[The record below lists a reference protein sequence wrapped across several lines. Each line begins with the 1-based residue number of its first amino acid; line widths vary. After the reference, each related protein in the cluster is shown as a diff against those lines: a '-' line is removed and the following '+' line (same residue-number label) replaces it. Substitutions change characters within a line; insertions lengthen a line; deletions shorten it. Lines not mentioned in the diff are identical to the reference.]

1 MNTQPDTSA
10 SALTLPLG
18 DARTTFIEASAGTG
32 KTHALTTIVARL
44 VVEEAWTLDRILVVT
59 FTRAAIAELRDRIRR
74 TLASILAA
82 LKAEEPAAADAPAF
96 DEQAR
101 ELLGAWDGKLD
112 FATAARRL
120 EAALH
125 DIDRAHVYTIHGFCQ
140 HVLADLAF
148 ESGFPFGFEVS
159 GDDGETIAA
168 AVRDGWRR
176 RLYPASVLLMRHA
189 FENEFLPDELAEWV
203 PKWRAKTGVVIQGGA
218 PPSETIEEREAAWRA
233 VFEATRGA
241 WQRYGDAFR
250 EEMPTGEWLNR
261 GRYKTNRIKQE
272 LAEITMLFDKVEP
285 RLPKEDLIVRY
296 GREKLSG
303 ACKKKADLPE
313 RLLPLFDAFDS
324 LEHASGAL
332 RAVYDQWLRWTRR
345 EILTEVRDTVRRR
358 VRDDRRLGYDD
369 LLIELEHALNG
380 TDGAH
385 LADRVRRE
393 FPCALIDEY
402 QDTDPAQTRIF
413 QRIYGGRGSSEARPA
428 TEADA
433 SRRGPF
439 IVVGDPKQSI
449 YRFRGADVFAY
460 IAARRSAPQP
470 LYLDRNWRSVPG
482 LVEAV
487 NTLFDGAAPFVT
499 PNIAYRPVAAARDGD
514 TSLRIASDDGAP
526 LEFRLLPRVP
536 DGEKPRT
543 KKSVAPFVADATADE
558 IVRLLERA
566 SRGEATLAE
575 RPLTGADVAV
585 LVRSHTQGRLIADAL
600 RRRGVGCVEIDDGS
614 VFHTREAEQIER
626 FLRALLEPRGEARVR
641 GALAGDVFGLD
652 AAALFALQED
662 EDAWNEWTTR
672 LEEWRA
678 DWEARG
684 IGPLLLRLLEAEGG
698 AAQLL
703 ARPDGVRRLTNVRH
717 LADLLQDAEGRRR
730 GAPAELAAWLNRRRT
745 ETGRADEEAQLR
757 LESDEDL
764 VKILTVHGAKGLEFP
779 IVFCPFAW
787 HVPDPKR
794 RTERK
799 TKTVAYH
806 LDETRDYREVLD
818 LEPDERATR
827 RSDLEDFSE
836 SVRLLY
842 VALTRAQ
849 ERCVVTWG
857 QITGA
862 ERAPLAWLL
871 HRDRGKPETGTGPD
885 ADVAAVEATAQ
896 RFMDLG
902 AEKWL
907 GEVEAY
913 ARRCPDVVSVR
924 VLDPDTDTAGTSVL
938 SASPRPAL
946 AARELRR
953 PLRRTRQITSFSAL
967 SAGIGTA
974 AGGRFPDA
982 AESDRPDHDQHE
994 EPAETATPAGAADL
1008 RDGRTAFT
1016 FPRGPVAGRCLHRIF
1031 ERVDGEAAAGV
1042 AEPARPDLETV
1053 CREALE
1059 DFGIGA
1065 EWQPIA
1071 RSMIERA
1078 RTLRL
1083 EESGDGSD
1091 GTAGFRL
1098 GDPLPRLVELEFH
1111 FPVAGL
1117 DRERLGACLAAYGYP
1132 DPFAGRAESGNGAAR
1147 LRQGAT
1153 GRPSHGPDAAIDGFL
1168 RGFVDLVIA
1177 HEGRWYVVDYKS
1189 NWLGP
1194 APDAYAP
1201 PALDAAM
1208 RERGYALQYLIYLV
1222 ALHRYLALRLP
1233 DYDPERH
1240 VGGAFY
1246 LFLRGIDPAAGMTRG
1261 VYFDRPSA
1269 ACLYALDACFR
1280 GSET

>member
-1 MNTQPDTSA
+1 MSTQPDTSA

-44 VVEEAWTLDRILVVT
+44 VVEEAWTLDSILVVT
-59 FTRAAIAELRDRIRR
+59 FTRAATAELRDRIRR
-74 TLASILAA
+74 TLASTRAA
-82 LKAEEPAAADAPAF
+82 LKAEEPAAADAPAS

-120 EAALH
+120 EVALH

-159 GDDGETIAA
+159 GEDGETISA

-189 FENEFLPDELAEWV
+189 FENEFLPDELAKWV

-218 PPSETIEEREAAWRA
+218 PPSETIEEHEAAWRA
-233 VFEATRGA
+233 VFEATRGV

-250 EEMPTGEWLNR
+250 EETLTGEWLHR
-261 GRYKTNRIKQE
+261 GRYKINRIKQD
-272 LAEITMLFDKVEP
+272 LAEITTLFDKVEP
-285 RLPKEDLIVRY
+285 RPPRKDLIGRY
-296 GREKLSG
+296 GRDALSQPKI
-303 ACKKKADLPE
+303 CKKNSVLPE
-313 RLLPLFDAFDS
+313 NPLFDAFDR
-324 LEHASGAL
+324 LEQASNAL
-332 RAVYDQWLRWTRR
+332 RVAYDQWLHWTRR
-345 EILTEVRDTVRRR
+345 EILIEVRATVRRR

-380 TDGAH
+380 ADGAR

-402 QDTDPAQTRIF
+402 QDTDPVQTRIF
-413 QRIYGGRGSSEARPA
+413 QRIYGGRGSSETRPPM
-428 TEADA
+428 EAA
-433 SRRGPF
+433 APRRGPF

-460 IAARRSAPQP
+460 IAARRSASQP

-499 PNIAYRPVAAARDGD
+499 PEIEYRPVAAARDGD
-514 TSLRIASDDGAP
+514 TPLRIASDDGAP

-536 DGEKPRT
+536 DGEKLRT

-566 SRGEATLAE
+566 GRGGAMLAE
-575 RPLTGADVAV
+575 RPLTGADMAV
-585 LVRSHTQGRLIADAL
+585 LVRVHKQGRLIADAL
-600 RRRGVGCVEIDDGS
+600 RRRGVGCMEIDDGS
-614 VFHTREAEQIER
+614 VFHTREAEQVER

-641 GALAGDVFGLD
+641 GALACDVFGLD
-652 AAALFALQED
+652 AATLFALQED
-662 EDAWNEWTTR
+662 EDAWNGWTTR

-684 IGPLLLRLLEAEGG
+684 IGPLLLRLLEAGGG
-698 AAQLL
+698 AARLL
-703 ARPDGVRRLTNVRH
+703 AQPDGVRRLTNVRH

-745 ETGRADEEAQLR
+745 EIGRADEEAQLR

-787 HVPDPKR
+787 DVPDPKR
-794 RTERK
+794 RTEK

-818 LEPDERATR
+818 LEPDERAKQ

-902 AEKWL
+902 AEEWR

-913 ARRCPDVVSVR
+913 ARRCRDAVSVR
-924 VLDPDTDTAGTSVL
+924 VLHPDTGTVGTSVL

-982 AESDRPDHDQHE
+982 AEFDRPDHDQHE
-994 EPAETATPAGAADL
+994 EPAETATPEGAADL
-1008 RDGRTAFT
+1008 RGGRTAFT

-1031 ERVDGEAAAGV
+1031 ERVDEEAAAGV
-1042 AEPARPDLETV
+1042 AESARPDLETV

-1065 EWQPIA
+1065 EWQPA
-1071 RSMIERA
+1071 AQRMIERA
-1078 RTLRL
+1078 RALRL
-1083 EESGDGSD
+1083 EESTDGSPL
-1091 GTAGFRL
+1091 TAGFRL

-1117 DRERLGACLAAYGYP
+1117 DREQLGACLAAYGYP
-1132 DPFAGRAESGNGAAR
+1132 DPFAGRAESGNGAAP
-1147 LRQGAT
+1147 LRQGTT
-1153 GRPSHGPDAAIDGFL
+1153 GRPSHGQDAAINGFL
-1168 RGFVDLVIA
+1168 RGFVDLAIA

-1194 APDAYAP
+1194 APDDYAR

-1269 ACLYALDACFR
+1269 ACLHALDACFR

>member
-1 MNTQPDTSA
+1 MSTQPDTSA
-10 SALTLPLG
+10 SALTLPLEG
-18 DARTTFIEASAGTG
+18 ARTTFIEASAGTG

-44 VVEEAWTLDRILVVT
+44 VVEEDWPLDRILVVT
-59 FTRAAIAELRDRIRR
+59 FTRTATAELRDRIRR
-74 TLASILAA
+74 TLTSILAA
-82 LKAEEPAAADAPAF
+82 LKVEDPAAADAPASE
-96 DEQAR
+96 EQAH
-101 ELLGAWDGKLD
+101 ELLGAWDGKRD
-112 FATAARRL
+112 FAVAARRL
-120 EAALH
+120 EVALH
-125 DIDRAHVYTIHGFCQ
+125 DVDRAHVYTIHGFCQ

-189 FENEFLPDELAEWV
+189 FEHEFLPDPLAEWV
-203 PKWRAKTGVVIQGGA
+203 PQWRAKTAVDIRGGA
-218 PPSETIEEREAAWRA
+218 PPAEPIDTHEAAWRA
-233 VFEATRGA
+233 VFETTRDQWERHQETFQKEMLAGA
-241 WQRYGDAFR
+241 
-250 EEMPTGEWLNR
+250 WLNR
-261 GRYKTNRIKQE
+261 NSYRSPKTGKEVAAIE
-272 LAEITMLFDKVEP
+272 ALFAAPDP
-285 RLPKEDLIVRY
+285 RLPGENQVGRY
-296 GREKLSG
+296 GRQKLSG
-303 ACKKKADLPE
+303 ACKKNADLPE
-313 RLLPLFDAFDS
+313 RVLPLFDAFDR
-324 LEHASGAL
+324 LEQASGAL
-332 RAVYDQWLRWTRR
+332 RAAYDEWLRWTRR
-345 EILTEVRDTVRRR
+345 EILTEVRATVRRR
-358 VRDDRRLGYDD
+358 IRDDRRLGYDD
-369 LLIELEHALNG
+369 LLIELEHSLNG
-380 TDGAH
+380 ADGAR

-402 QDTDPAQTRIF
+402 QDTDPVQTRIF
-413 QRIYGGRGSSEARPA
+413 QRIYGGRGSSETRPP

-433 SRRGPF
+433 PRRGPF
-439 IVVGDPKQSI
+439 VVVGDPKQSI

-482 LVEAV
+482 LVQAV

-499 PNIAYRPVAAARDGD
+499 PDIAYRPVDAARSGD
-514 TSLRIASDDGAP
+514 TPLRIASDDGAP

-566 SRGEATLAE
+566 GRGEATLAE

-585 LVRSHTQGRLIADAL
+585 LVRIHAQGRLIADAL
-600 RRRGVGCVEIDDGS
+600 RRRGVGCVEIGDGS

-626 FLRALLEPRGEARVR
+626 FLWALLEPRREARVR

-652 AAALFALQED
+652 AATLFALQED

-678 DWEARG
+678 DWETRG

-698 AAQLL
+698 AARLL
-703 ARPDGVRRLTNVRH
+703 AQPDGVRRLTNVRH

-730 GAPAELAAWLNRRRT
+730 GAPAELAGWLNRRRT
-745 ETGRADEEAQLR
+745 ETGRADEETQLR
-757 LESDEDL
+757 LESDEEL
-764 VKILTVHGAKGLEFP
+764 VKILTVHGAKGLQFP

-787 HVPDPKR
+787 DVPNPNR
-794 RTERK
+794 RTEK
-799 TKTVAYH
+799 KTVAYH

-818 LEPDERATR
+818 LEPDERATQ

-871 HRDRGKPETGTGPD
+871 HRGRGKPETRTGPD
-885 ADVAAVEATAQ
+885 ADVVAVEATVQ

-902 AEKWL
+902 AEEWR

-913 ARRCPDVVSVR
+913 ARRCPNAVSVR
-924 VLDPDTDTAGTSVL
+924 VLDPETDTVGTSAL

-953 PLRRTRQITSFSAL
+953 PLRRTRRITSFSAL

-982 AESDRPDHDQHE
+982 AEFDRPDHDQHE
-994 EPAETATPAGAADL
+994 EPAETAAPEGGIDP

-1031 ERVDGEAAAGV
+1031 ERVDEEAAAGV
-1042 AEPARPDLETV
+1042 VESARPDLETV

-1065 EWQPIA
+1065 EWQPA
-1071 RSMIERA
+1071 AQRMIERA
-1078 RTLRL
+1078 RALRL
-1083 EESGDGSD
+1083 EESADGSD
-1091 GTAGFRL
+1091 VTVGFRL

-1117 DRERLGACLAAYGYP
+1117 DRERLGACLTAYGYP
-1132 DPFAGRAESGNGAAR
+1132 DPFAGRAENGNGAAP

-1153 GRPSHGPDAAIDGFL
+1153 GRPFHGQDAAIDGFL

-1194 APDAYAP
+1194 APDDYAP
-1201 PALDAAM
+1201 PALGAAM

-1246 LFLRGIDPAAGMTRG
+1246 LFLRGIDPAAGMSRG

-1269 ACLYALDACFR
+1269 ACLHALDACFR

>member
-1 MNTQPDTSA
+1 M
-10 SALTLPLG
+10 
-18 DARTTFIEASAGTG
+18 
-32 KTHALTTIVARL
+32 
-44 VVEEAWTLDRILVVT
+44 EEAWTLDSILVVT
-59 FTRAAIAELRDRIRR
+59 FTRAATAELRDRIRR
-74 TLASILAA
+74 TLASIRAA
-82 LKAEEPAAADAPAF
+82 LKAEEPAAADAPAS

-120 EAALH
+120 EVALH
-125 DIDRAHVYTIHGFCQ
+125 DIDRAHIYTIHGFCQ

-159 GDDGETIAA
+159 GGDGGTISA

-189 FENEFLPDELAEWV
+189 FENEFLPDPLAEWV
-203 PKWRAKTGVVIQGGA
+203 PQWRAKTGVVIQGGA

-233 VFEATRGA
+233 VFEATRA
-241 WQRYGDAFR
+241 TWTQHR
-250 EEMPTGEWLNR
+250 ETFQKEMLAGVWLNR
-261 GRYKTNRIKQE
+261 TSYRSSKTEKEVAAIE
-272 LAEITMLFDKVEP
+272 ALFATPDP
-285 RLPKEDLIVRY
+285 RLPGENQVGRY
-296 GREKLSG
+296 GREKLSV
-303 ACKKKADLPE
+303 ACKKNTDLPE
-313 RLLPLFDAFDS
+313 RLLPLFDAFDR
-324 LEHASGAL
+324 LEQASNAL
-332 RAVYDQWLRWTRR
+332 RAAYDQWLRWTRR
-345 EILTEVRDTVRRR
+345 EILTEVRATVRRR

-380 TDGAH
+380 ADGAH

-402 QDTDPAQTRIF
+402 QDTDPVQTRIF
-413 QRIYGGRGSSEARPA
+413 QRIYGGRGPSETRPP

-433 SRRGPF
+433 QRRGPF

-470 LYLDRNWRSVPG
+470 LYLGRNWRSVPG

-487 NTLFDGAAPFVT
+487 NVLFDGAAPFVT
-499 PNIAYRPVAAARDGD
+499 PDIAYRPVDAARSGD
-514 TSLRIASDDGAP
+514 NLLRLASDDGAP
-526 LEFRLLPRVP
+526 MQFRLLPHEP
-536 DGEKPRT
+536 DDKKLRT
-543 KKSVAPFVADATADE
+543 KKSVGPFVADATADE

-566 SRGEATLAE
+566 GRGEAMLAE
-575 RPLTGADVAV
+575 RPLTGADMAV
-585 LVRSHTQGRLIADAL
+585 LVRVHKQGRLIADAL

-614 VFHTREAEQIER
+614 VFHTREAEQVER

-641 GALAGDVFGLD
+641 GALTGDVFGLD
-652 AAALFALQED
+652 AAELFALQED

-698 AAQLL
+698 AARLL
-703 ARPDGVRRLTNVRH
+703 AQPDGVRRLTNVRH
-717 LADLLQDAEGRRR
+717 LADLLQDVEGRRR
-730 GAPAELAAWLNRRRT
+730 GAPTELAAWLNRRRT
-745 ETGRADEEAQLR
+745 ETGRADEEMQLR

-787 HVPDPKR
+787 DVPDPKR
-794 RTERK
+794 RTEK

-818 LEPDERATR
+818 LEPDERAKQ

-836 SVRLLY
+836 SIRLLY

-871 HRDRGKPETGTGPD
+871 HRDRSLKTGTGPD

-896 RFMDLG
+896 RFIGLR
-902 AEKWL
+902 AQEWR

-913 ARRCPDVVSVR
+913 ARRCRDAVSVR
-924 VLDPDTDTAGTSVL
+924 VLDPETDTVGTSFL

-967 SAGIGTA
+967 AAGIGTA

-982 AESDRPDHDQHE
+982 AEFDRPDHDQHE
-994 EPAETATPAGAADL
+994 EPAETATPQGAADL

-1031 ERVDGEAAAGV
+1031 ERLDEEAAAGV
-1042 AEPARPDLETV
+1042 AESARPDLETV

-1071 RSMIERA
+1071 QRMIERA
-1078 RTLRL
+1078 RALRL

-1091 GTAGFRL
+1091 VTAGFRL
-1098 GDPLPRLVELEFH
+1098 GDPLPRLVELEFY

-1117 DRERLGACLAAYGYP
+1117 DCERLGACLAAYGYP
-1132 DPFAGRAESGNGAAR
+1132 DPFAGRAESRNGAAPFH
-1147 LRQGAT
+1147 QGTT
-1153 GRPSHGPDAAIDGFL
+1153 GRTSHGQDAIIDGFL
-1168 RGFVDLVIA
+1168 RGFVDLAIA

-1194 APDAYAP
+1194 APDDYAR

-1208 RERGYALQYLIYLV
+1208 RERGYALQYFIYLV

-1233 DYDPERH
+1233 DYDPDRH

-1269 ACLYALDACFR
+1269 ACLHALDACFR

>member
-1 MNTQPDTSA
+1 MSTQPDTSA

-44 VVEEAWTLDRILVVT
+44 VAEEAWTLDSILVVT
-59 FTRAAIAELRDRIRR
+59 FTRAATAELRDRIRR

-82 LKAEEPAAADAPAF
+82 LKAEEPAAADAPAS

-112 FATAARRL
+112 FATAARQL
-120 EAALH
+120 EVALH
-125 DIDRAHVYTIHGFCQ
+125 DIDRAHIYTIHGFCQ

-159 GDDGETIAA
+159 GEDGETISA

-189 FENEFLPDELAEWV
+189 FENEFLPDPLAEWV
-203 PKWRAKTGVVIQGGA
+203 PQWRAKTGVVIQGGA

-233 VFEATRGA
+233 VFEATRGV

-250 EEMPTGEWLNR
+250 EEMLTGEWLHR
-261 GRYKTNRIKQE
+261 GRYKTNRIKQD
-272 LAEITMLFDKVEP
+272 LAEIKMSFDKVEP

-303 ACKKKADLPE
+303 ACKKNTDLPE
-313 RLLPLFDAFDS
+313 RLLPLFDAFDH
-324 LEHASGAL
+324 LEQASGAL
-332 RAVYDQWLRWTRR
+332 RAAYDQWLHWTRR
-345 EILTEVRDTVRRR
+345 EILTEVRATVRRR

-380 TDGAH
+380 ADGAR

-402 QDTDPAQTRIF
+402 QDTDPVQTRIF
-413 QRIYGGRGSSEARPA
+413 QRIYGGRGSSETRPP

-433 SRRGPF
+433 QRRGPF

-470 LYLDRNWRSVPG
+470 LYLGRNWRSVPG

-499 PNIAYRPVAAARDGD
+499 PEIEYRPVAAARDGD
-514 TSLRIASDDGAP
+514 TPLRIASDDGAP
-526 LEFRLLPRVP
+526 LEFRLLPRVS
-536 DGEKPRT
+536 DGEKLRT
-543 KKSVAPFVADATADE
+543 KKSVAPFVANATADE

-566 SRGEATLAE
+566 GRGEAMLAE

-585 LVRSHTQGRLIADAL
+585 LVRVHKQGRLIADAL

-614 VFHTREAEQIER
+614 VFHTREAEQVER

-652 AAALFALQED
+652 AATLLALQED
-662 EDAWNEWTTR
+662 EDAWNGWTTR

-698 AAQLL
+698 AARLL
-703 ARPDGVRRLTNVRH
+703 AQPDGVRRLTNVRH

-745 ETGRADEEAQLR
+745 ETGRADEETQLR

-787 HVPDPKR
+787 DVPDPNR
-794 RTERK
+794 RAEKK
-799 TKTVAYH
+799 TKTVVYH

-818 LEPDERATR
+818 LEPDERAKQ

-885 ADVAAVEATAQ
+885 ADVAAVEATAR

-902 AEKWL
+902 AEEWR

-913 ARRCPDVVSVR
+913 ARWCRDAVSVR
-924 VLDPDTDTAGTSVL
+924 MLHPDRGTVRTSVL

-953 PLRRTRQITSFSAL
+953 PLCRTRQITSFSAL

-982 AESDRPDHDQHE
+982 AEFDRPDHDQHE
-994 EPAETATPAGAADL
+994 EPAETATPEGVADL

-1031 ERVDGEAAAGV
+1031 ERLDEEAGAGV

-1071 RSMIERA
+1071 QRMIERA
-1078 RTLRL
+1078 RALRL
-1083 EESGDGSD
+1083 EESGDGSAL
-1091 GTAGFRL
+1091 TVGFRL

-1132 DPFAGRAESGNGAAR
+1132 DPFAGRAESGNGAAP
-1147 LRQGAT
+1147 LRQGTT
-1153 GRPSHGPDAAIDGFL
+1153 GRPSHGQDVTIDGFL
-1168 RGFVDLVIA
+1168 RGFVDLAIA

-1194 APDAYAP
+1194 APDDYAP

-1246 LFLRGIDPAAGMTRG
+1246 LFLRGIAPAAGMTRG

-1269 ACLYALDACFR
+1269 ACLHALDACFR

>member
-1 MNTQPDTSA
+1 MSTQPDTSA
-10 SALTLPLG
+10 PALTLPLG

-44 VVEEAWTLDRILVVT
+44 VVEEAWTLDSILVVT
-59 FTRAAIAELRDRIRR
+59 FTRAATAELRDRIRR
-74 TLASILAA
+74 TLASTRAA
-82 LKAEEPAAADAPAF
+82 LKAKEPAAADAPAS

-120 EAALH
+120 EVALH
-125 DIDRAHVYTIHGFCQ
+125 DIDRAHIYTIHGFCQ

-159 GDDGETIAA
+159 GEDGETISA

-189 FENEFLPDELAEWV
+189 FENEFLPDPLAEWV
-203 PKWRAKTGVVIQGGA
+203 PQWRAKTGVVIQGGA
-218 PPSETIEEREAAWRA
+218 PPSETIEEHEAAWRA
-233 VFEATRGA
+233 VFEATRATWTQHRETFQKEMLAGA
-241 WQRYGDAFR
+241 
-250 EEMPTGEWLNR
+250 WLNR
-261 GRYKTNRIKQE
+261 TSYRSSKTEKEVAAIE
-272 LAEITMLFDKVEP
+272 ALFAAPDP
-285 RLPKEDLIVRY
+285 RLPGENQVGRY

-303 ACKKKADLPE
+303 ACKKNTDLPE
-313 RLLPLFDAFDS
+313 RLLPLFDAFDR
-324 LEHASGAL
+324 LEQASNAL
-332 RAVYDQWLRWTRR
+332 RAAYDQWLHWTRR
-345 EILTEVRDTVRRR
+345 EILTEVRATVRRR

-369 LLIELEHALNG
+369 LLIELEHALNSA
-380 TDGAH
+380 DGAR

-402 QDTDPAQTRIF
+402 QDTDPVQTRIF
-413 QRIYGGRGSSEARPA
+413 QRIYGGRGSSETRPP
-428 TEADA
+428 TEAA
-433 SRRGPF
+433 APRRGPF

-460 IAARRSAPQP
+460 IAARRSASQP

-487 NTLFDGAAPFVT
+487 NTLFDGATPFVT
-499 PNIAYRPVAAARDGD
+499 PEIEYRPVAAARDGD
-514 TSLRIASDDGAP
+514 TPLRIASDDGAP
-526 LEFRLLPRVP
+526 MQFRLLQRVP
-536 DGEKPRT
+536 DDKKLRT
-543 KKSVAPFVADATADE
+543 KKSVGPFVVNATADE

-566 SRGEATLAE
+566 GRGETTLAE
-575 RPLTGADVAV
+575 RPLTGADIAV
-585 LVRSHTQGRLIADAL
+585 LVRVHKQGRLIADAL

-678 DWEARG
+678 DWEVRG

-698 AAQLL
+698 AARLL
-703 ARPDGVRRLTNVRH
+703 AQPDGVRRLTNVRH

-745 ETGRADEEAQLR
+745 ETGRADEETQLR

-787 HVPDPKR
+787 DVPDPKR
-794 RTERK
+794 RTEK
-799 TKTVAYH
+799 NTKTVAYH

-818 LEPDERATR
+818 LEPDERAKQ

-836 SVRLLY
+836 SIRLLY

-871 HRDRGKPETGTGPD
+871 HRDRSPETGTGPD

-902 AEKWL
+902 AEEWR

-913 ARRCPDVVSVR
+913 ARRCRDAVSVR
-924 VLDPDTDTAGTSVL
+924 VLDPDTDTVGTSVL

-974 AGGRFPDA
+974 AGRRFPDA
-982 AESDRPDHDQHE
+982 AEFDRPDHDQHE
-994 EPAETATPAGAADL
+994 EPAETATPEGAADL

-1031 ERVDGEAAAGV
+1031 ERLDEEAAAGV

-1065 EWQPIA
+1065 EWQPVA
-1071 RSMIERA
+1071 QRMIERA
-1078 RTLRL
+1078 RALRL

-1091 GTAGFRL
+1091 GTASFRL

-1132 DPFAGRAESGNGAAR
+1132 DPFAGRAESGNGAAP
-1147 LRQGAT
+1147 LRQGT
-1153 GRPSHGPDAAIDGFL
+1153 TRRPSHGQDATIDGFL
-1168 RGFVDLVIA
+1168 RGFVDLAIA

-1194 APDAYAP
+1194 APDDYAR
-1201 PALDAAM
+1201 PALNAAM

-1269 ACLYALDACFR
+1269 ACLHALDVCFR
-1280 GSET
+1280 GSRG